1 MRILTDPMKIMKTN
15 SRKIFP
21 LWLLCLLL
29 AGLGYAPPAPAQAVP
44 ELLNYQGVL
53 LQGDG
58 TAAPAGYKDIEF
70 RIYNA
75 ATGGNLLWGRTHR
88 VHLDAAGLFNVVL
101 MEGGAPITTG
111 NPPYTELTPV
121 FTSAGSESR
130 FLELTVVGSTPIL
143 PRQRFVTTAFAFLAA
158 DVAQASQNFTVN
170 GALTVQQGARL
181 HTLTVD
187 QNATVGGSLTV
198 ATNLT
203 VQQAATIHGQ
213 TTIND
218 ALTVGGNAHLPS
230 RVSGNAVWAGGY
242 PTPDAGRL
250 FIGDG
255 TGWQFHFSKQID
267 GATTDLVTIEDNG
280 FMLIGGPMLVES
292 SMVVQSSMV
301 VEGIMDVGG
310 SMVVASNMVV
320 GGTMVTEGGM
330 EVIGNMVVAGTLAK
344 AAGSFRI
351 DHPLDPANKC
361 LQHSFVESP
370 DMMNVYNGNITT
382 DAQGDA
388 TVVLPEYC
396 EALNQDFRYQLTAI
410 GQFAQAIV
418 ATEIQ
423 DNRFTLKTDKP
434 NVKVSWQVTG
444 IRRDPYAND
453 HRIQVEV
460 EKTPGE
466 RGRYLYPPG
475 YDPLASASSAS
486 PVGSTT
492 GTETR

>member
-1 MRILTDPMKIMKTN
+1 MKTT
-15 SRKIFP
+15 SRKVSS
-21 LWLLCLLL
+21 LWLLCPLL
-29 AGLGYAPPAPAQAVP
+29 AWLGFAPPARAQAVP

-75 ATGGNLLWGRTHR
+75 ATGGSLLWGRTHR
-88 VHLDAAGLFNVVL
+88 VHLDDAGLFNVVL
-101 MEGGAPITTG
+101 MEGGAPITAG
-111 NPPYTELTPV
+111 NPLYTELTPV
-121 FTSAGSESR
+121 FTSAGSENR
-130 FLELTVVGSTPIL
+130 FLELTVAGSTPIL

-170 GALTVQQGARL
+170 GALTVQQSARM

-198 ATNLT
+198 TTNLT
-203 VQQAATIHGQ
+203 VQQSAFIGSNLTLGSDITAKY
-213 TTIND
+213 D
-218 ALTVGGNAHLPS
+218 AWVGHNLTVTNDLTVKGASTLNDTLSVRGNTSVPS
-230 RVSGNAVWAGGY
+230 RVSGNAVWGGGY
-242 PTPDAGRL
+242 PSPDIGRL

-255 TGWQFHFSKQID
+255 TGWQFHFSKRID
-267 GATTDLVTIEDNG
+267 GATTDLVTVADNG
-280 FMLIGGPMLVES
+280 NLYVAGA
-292 SMVVQSSMV
+292 MV
-301 VEGIMDVGG
+301 VESG
-310 SMVVASNMVV
+310 MVV
-320 GGTMVTEGGM
+320 E
-330 EVIGNMVVAGTLAK
+330 GNMVVAGTLAK

-382 DAQGDA
+382 DAAGEA
-388 TVVLPEYC
+388 TVLLPDYF

-418 ATEIQ
+418 ATEVQ

-434 NVKVSWQVTG
+434 YVKVSWQVTG

-460 EKTPGE
+460 DKPPGE
-466 RGRYLYPPG
+466 RGRYWSPPG
-475 YDPLASASSAS
+475 YDPRASAGRAS
-486 PVGSTT
+486 RDGFTT
-492 GTETR
+492 SPETR